1 MKHLLVSSLA
11 LALTLPAQ
19 KIETETPARDHV
31 VKVQTAMNHLTVIEV
46 AEPVTTVAVG
56 SPQTFKI
63 ERRENKVFIQ
73 PLQEGAST
81 NLFIWTASTR
91 LNYELVPAISDAGQ
105 MDFAIDYHQ
114 LQAVT
119 QPSPKPAEGAV
130 STLPNDMLLNGIP
143 VRLVGAAAAPKASLI
158 QIRDVYRKQDEVFVR
173 YTIEN
178 KSEKTFRTGRPT
190 VVSLSAPR
198 FDTSLWALQN
208 SQLGIE
214 YSSRLRSQGEPV
226 PVKVT
231 HTEPAI
237 AEVAPG
243 QARVGVITLQLPSTV
258 GEPKKGQPTVL
269 QFAFPVDRAGQLTAT
284 LVL

>member
-1 MKHLLVSSLA
+1 MKRLLVSSLA
-11 LALTLPAQ
+11 LTLTLAAQ
-19 KIETETPARDHV
+19 KIETETPSRDRV

-73 PLQEGAST
+73 PLQEGAAT
-81 NLFIWTASTR
+81 NLFIWTGSTR

-105 MDFAIDYHQ
+105 MDFAIDYRQ

-119 QPSPKPAEGAV
+119 QPSPKPAV
-130 STLPNDMLLNGIP
+130 STVPNDMLLNGIP
-143 VRLVGAAAAPKASLI
+143 VRLFGTAAAPKASLV

-178 KSEKTFRTGRPT
+178 RSEKTFRTGRPT
-190 VVSLSAPR
+190 VVSLSAPH
-198 FDTSLWALQN
+198 FDTSLWALHN

-214 YSSRLRSQGEPV
+214 YSSRLRSQGEPI
-226 PVKVT
+226 PVKIT
-231 HTEPAI
+231 QAEPAV
-237 AEVAPG
+237 AEVGPG
-243 QARVGVITLQLPSTV
+243 QARVGVMTLQLPATA
-258 GEPKKGQPTVL
+258 GEPKKNQPTVL